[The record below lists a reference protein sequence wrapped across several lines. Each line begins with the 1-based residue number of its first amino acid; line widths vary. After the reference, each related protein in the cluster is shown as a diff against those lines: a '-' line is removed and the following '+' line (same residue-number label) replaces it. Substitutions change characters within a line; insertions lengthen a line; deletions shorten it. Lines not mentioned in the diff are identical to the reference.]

1 MTELESCAL
10 AVIGRDGPCTRYHV
24 MQVFAASQTSRWS
37 STAGSIYPLIKRLIG
52 RGLIQELPAVRG
64 TARIAL
70 TDQGMATVRRWVISP
85 AADLGGPIDD
95 PIRTRS
101 FFLGSVSEAESRV
114 ARMIWRE
121 QTVDALARCE
131 AELATF
137 ERAGD
142 MAQIHATRGTR
153 RQLKARLDWLDQ
165 DFD

>member
-1 MTELESCAL
+1 M
-10 AVIGRDGPCTRYHV
+10 H
-24 MQVFAASQTSRWS
+24 RW
-37 STAGSIYPLIKRLIG
+37 I
-52 RGLIQELPAVRG
+52 V
-64 TARIAL
+64 
-70 TDQGMATVRRWVISP
+70 SP

-101 FFLGSVSEAESRV
+101 FFLAAVSEAESRA

-131 AELATF
+131 AELASF
-137 ERAGD
+137 ERAGYI
-142 MAQIHATRGTR
+142 AQIHATRGTR